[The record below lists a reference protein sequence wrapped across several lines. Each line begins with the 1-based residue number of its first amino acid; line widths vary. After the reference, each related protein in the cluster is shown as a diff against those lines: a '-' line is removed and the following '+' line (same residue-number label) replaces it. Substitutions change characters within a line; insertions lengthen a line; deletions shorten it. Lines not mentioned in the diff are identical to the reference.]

1 MSLNEKYI
9 YQLLVSIESI
19 LINCDNSRS
28 FLTFHILCNP
38 DIKQISLFKIKSLI
52 KKYTNFEIICYN
64 MGNNFMNHKNEFY
77 SSAAY
82 YRLLTPIFIDVD
94 RLIYLDGDT
103 ITLKDL
109 SDLYKNEF
117 NDNYV
122 LGFLDYSDCE
132 GEIWSERYIND
143 GVILLNLK
151 KIRNDK
157 KAYDLLNM
165 TMNNTKL
172 KKHDQTVINKV
183 FYPKIGLIPF
193 KYGIWNFQNKFD
205 LIDYMKRLKLELNI
219 TQLEEA
225 LKDPGIMHNVRG
237 WPKIW
242 NKIYKYRYIKI
253 NGKLQKNYYF
263 QEHYKM
269 WHHYA
274 KKTDYY
280 NEMRKIF

>member
-1 MSLNEKYI
+1 
-9 YQLLVSIESI
+9 
-19 LINCDNSRS
+19 
-28 FLTFHILCNP
+28 
-38 DIKQISLFKIKSLI
+38 
-52 KKYTNFEIICYN
+52 
-64 MGNNFMNHKNEFY
+64 MGNNFMNHKNEHY

-82 YRLLTPIFIDVD
+82 YRLLAPIFIDVD

-122 LGFLDYSDCE
+122 LGFLDYPTCE

-157 KAYDLLNM
+157 KTYDLLNM

-183 FYPKIGLIPF
+183 FYPKIGL
-193 KYGIWNFQNKFD
+193 NF
-205 LIDYMKRLKLELNI
+205 
-219 TQLEEA
+219 
-225 LKDPGIMHNVRG
+225 
-237 WPKIW
+237 
-242 NKIYKYRYIKI
+242 
-253 NGKLQKNYYF
+253 
-263 QEHYKM
+263 
-269 WHHYA
+269 
-274 KKTDYY
+274 
-280 NEMRKIF
+280 

>member
-19 LINCDNSRS
+19 LTNCDNSRS

-38 DIKQISLFKIKSLI
+38 DIKQISLLKIKSLI

-64 MGNNFMNHKNEFY
+64 MGNNFMNHKNECY

-94 RLIYLDGDT
+94 RLIYLDVDT

-122 LGFLDYSDCE
+122 LGFLDYSNCE
-132 GEIWSERYIND
+132 GKIWSERYIND

-165 TMNNTKL
+165 TMNDTKL
-172 KKHDQTVINKV
+172 RKHDQTVINKV
-183 FYPKIGLIPF
+183 FYPKIGL
-193 KYGIWNFQNKFD
+193 NF
-205 LIDYMKRLKLELNI
+205 Y
-219 TQLEEA
+219 
-225 LKDPGIMHNVRG
+225 
-237 WPKIW
+237 
-242 NKIYKYRYIKI
+242 
-253 NGKLQKNYYF
+253 
-263 QEHYKM
+263 
-269 WHHYA
+269 
-274 KKTDYY
+274 
-280 NEMRKIF
+280 